1 MEVIDL
7 QEELSNLR
15 TRGVSLNLDERM
27 QLELAL
33 HKLHSEISAEEVLLW
48 GKING
53 LKNDYYIA
61 MGMTYS
67 EQFEFM

>member
-7 QEELSNLR
+7 QDEFRNLR
-15 TRGVSLNLDERM
+15 TRGVSLNLDEHM

-33 HKLHSEISAEEVLLW
+33 HKLHSEINAEEVLLW

-53 LKNDYYIA
+53 IKNDYFVA
-61 MGMTYS
+61 MGVTYS
-67 EQFEFM
+67 D